1 MTSKR
6 IIMLAG
12 VNLAGCLMI
21 ASAGPASALPPSSVH
36 VAAVAKTAV
45 LMQQGRPPLDPDWD
59 EHKDL
64 NPVLGPLHGER
75 VSLVARHTS
84 TGPCT
89 PFDDYCPNP

>member
-36 VAAVAKTAV
+36 GAAVAKTA
-45 LMQQGRPPLDPDWD
+45 GFR
-59 EHKDL
+59 
-64 NPVLGPLHGER
+64 
-75 VSLVARHTS
+75 
-84 TGPCT
+84 
-89 PFDDYCPNP
+89 